1 MRLLGGLKKG
11 LVFVVSAPAGTGKT
25 TLVRMLTEEFDCVVE
40 SISYTTR
47 KMRPNELEGRD
58 YHFVSEAEFKNMI
71 AQGEFIE
78 HAHVFGHY
86 YGTSQKAVEEQL
98 QQGKHVALIIDTQG
112 AKLIKNLLNAV
123 YIFIC
128 PPNFEELKKR
138 LHGRKSETNES
149 IETRL
154 SWAEKEME
162 AFKDYDYL
170 IVNENLKLAYEIFR
184 SIFIAEEH
192 RIRLK

>member
-1 MRLLGGLKKG
+1 MLLGGLKKG

-25 TLVRMLTEEFDCVVE
+25 TLVRMLTEEFDCVIE
-40 SISYTTR
+40 SVSYTTR
-47 KMRPNELEGRD
+47 KMRPNEIEGRD
-58 YHFVSEAEFKNMI
+58 YHFVSEDKFEKMASE
-71 AQGEFIE
+71 GEFLE
-78 HAHVFGHY
+78 YAHVFGNY
-86 YGTSQKAVEEQL
+86 YGTSKRTLEEQL
-98 QQGKHVALIIDTQG
+98 QLGKHVALVIDTQG
-112 AKLIKNLLNAV
+112 ANSLKRVLDAV

-138 LHGRKSETNES
+138 LHGRKSETHEA
-149 IETRL
+149 IATRL

-162 AFKDYDYL
+162 ASKDYDYL

-192 RIRLK
+192 RIRLN